1 MLCPIIFEKKT
12 KQRTLFKICETQ
24 KPKLI
29 KSIQLYWMLWQN
41 LYWKWASMF
50 RAALL
55 LGGRNTNFEFL
66 PPHGA
71 TAVLPA
77 RVSSL
82 ARPYSPPACSLLSF
96 FFLHFLICMMLSE
109 SLFVSSA
116 RFRIGNL
123 VLPGRPLLFIGRGNN
138 NISAYFVGFELPS
151 PPFPLP
157 PPPPTIPS
165 ADVSTQLNDTGDP
178 RSRFHL
184 PRGRT
189 EKHCRLYLT
198 HVCVQ

>member
-24 KPKLI
+24 KRVKRCCGRICIENGLACLEQHCYLAGE
-29 KSIQLYWMLWQN
+29 IQILSFCRHTVRQPSCPLEYRL
-41 LYWKWASMF
+41 S
-50 RAALL
+50 R
-55 LGGRNTNFEFL
+55 GPIHR
-66 PPHGA
+66 P
-71 TAVLPA
+71 PA
-77 RVSSL
+77 RSFL
-82 ARPYSPPACSLLSF
+82 F